1 MIDCIDT
8 IIARPGPLEAAAARI
23 SAGLVHAARLTD
35 RGLIKALDVLFAWRA
50 RAAERDVMRS
60 LDDRMLR
67 DVGLTRVDI
76 ERELSKSFWEQ

>member
-1 MIDCIDT
+1 MVECIDT
-8 IIARPGPLEAAAARI
+8 ITVQPGPLEAAAARI

-35 RGLIKALDVLFAWRA
+35 RGLIRLFDLMFEWRA
-50 RAAERDVMRS
+50 RAAERDLMRS

-76 ERELSKSFWEQ
+76 ERELSKPYWDR

>member
-1 MIDCIDT
+1 MVECMDT
-8 IIARPGPLEAAAARI
+8 IMVRPGPLETAAARI

-35 RGLIKALDVLFAWRA
+35 RGLVRLFDVIFEWRA
-50 RAAERDVMRS
+50 WSAERDLMRS

-76 ERELSKSFWEQ
+76 ERELSRPFWDR

>member
-1 MIDCIDT
+1 MVECIDT
-8 IIARPGPLEAAAARI
+8 IIVRPGPLEAAAARI

-35 RGLIKALDVLFAWRA
+35 RGLARLFDLIFEWRA
-50 RAAERDVMRS
+50 RSAERDLMRS

-76 ERELSKSFWEQ
+76 ERELSRPFWDR

>member
-1 MIDCIDT
+1 MT
-8 IIARPGPLEAAAARI
+8 AARL

-35 RGLIKALDVLFAWRA
+35 RGLIRLFDLIFEWRS
-50 RAAERDVMRS
+50 RAAERDVMRA

-76 ERELSKSFWEQ
+76 ERELSKSFWDR